1 LVAITRL
8 PMPPRAS
15 SSASAITRPG
25 LLISLG
31 ASALV
36 GLSLAGGWWLG
47 QRQGGQ
53 GGGDQG
59 QAAVE
64 RQADLLRQRIADG
77 SASESD
83 QRRLLQ
89 LLLVLNQQQEATA
102 LLEQLADQQP
112 QQWQLRVLLAELRRN
127 GNDRSGAERELRQVL
142 NLKPDRIEAL
152 QLLTLLQLEQGRGS
166 QAQAQLK
173 ALIDK
178 ASKPVVQPQVLPI
191 GMLLADLQQQQ
202 GQKAEAAAL
211 YLKLASDFPRDPR
224 PLLALALLRQ
234 EQGDTKAA
242 QEAMAMA
249 RSRQPDRPDPRLD
262 QVAASW
268 GLSSLR
274 KAALSPKAASPAAPM
289 PTQAGMP
296 TPEPERPTP

>member
-1 LVAITRL
+1 LAATVRS

-15 SSASAITRPG
+15 SAASAIARPG
-25 LLISLG
+25 LLLSLG
-31 ASALV
+31 AALLV

-47 QRQGGQ
+47 QRQGSQ
-53 GGGDQG
+53 GAGNPG

-64 RQADLLRQRIADG
+64 RQADLLRQRLADG
-77 SASESD
+77 SATEAE

-89 LLLVLNQQQEATA
+89 LLLVLDQQQEATA

-112 QQWQLRVLLAELRRN
+112 GNWQLRVLLAELRRN

-173 ALIDK
+173 ALLEK
-178 ASKPVVQPQVLPI
+178 ASKPLVQPQALPI

-202 GQKAEAAAL
+202 GQRAEAAAL
-211 YLKLASDFPRDPR
+211 YLKLAGDFPRDPR

-242 QEAMAMA
+242 QEAMALA
-249 RSRQPDRPDPRLD
+249 RSRQPDKRDARLD
-262 QVAASW
+262 QVATSW
-268 GLSSLR
+268 GLTSLR
-274 KAALSPKAASPAAPM
+274 KAALSPKAASPAV
-289 PTQAGMP
+289 P
-296 TPEPERPTP
+296 TPTPAGSPPSETASPAP

>member
-1 LVAITRL
+1 
-8 PMPPRAS
+8 MPPRAS
-15 SSASAITRPG
+15 SAASAIARPG
-25 LLISLG
+25 LLLSLG
-31 ASALV
+31 ATALV

-53 GGGDQG
+53 GSGDRG

-64 RQADLLRQRIADG
+64 RQADLLRQRLADG
-77 SASESD
+77 SASEAD

-166 QAQAQLK
+166 QAQVQLK

-178 ASKPVVQPQVLPI
+178 SSKPVVQPQVLPI

-211 YLKLASDFPRDPR
+211 YLKLATDFPRDPR

-242 QEAMAMA
+242 QEAKAMA
-249 RSRQPDRPDPRLD
+249 RSRQPDKPDPRLD

-268 GLSSLR
+268 GISSLR
-274 KAALSPKAASPAAPM
+274 KAALSPKAASPAEPM
-289 PTQAGMP
+289 PSQAGMP
-296 TPEPERPTP
+296 TPEPAPPTP

>member
-1 LVAITRL
+1 
-8 PMPPRAS
+8 MPPRAS
-15 SSASAITRPG
+15 SAASAITRPG
-25 LLISLG
+25 LLLSLG
-31 ASALV
+31 AAVLV

-47 QRQGGQ
+47 QRQGSQ
-53 GGGDQG
+53 GAGPQG
-59 QAAVE
+59 QAAVQ
-64 RQADLLRQRIADG
+64 RQADLLRQRVADG
-77 SASESD
+77 SATEAE

-89 LLLVLNQQQEATA
+89 LLLVLGQEQEATA

-152 QLLTLLQLEQGRGS
+152 QLLTLLQLEQGRGG

-173 ALIDK
+173 GLLEK
-178 ASKPVVQPQVLPI
+178 ASKPLVQPQALPI

-211 YLKLASDFPRDPR
+211 YLKLAGDFPRDPR

-242 QEAMAMA
+242 QEAMALA
-249 RSRQPDRPDPRLD
+249 RSRQPDKPDARLD

-268 GLSSLR
+268 GLTSLR
-274 KAALSPKAASPAAPM
+274 KAALSPKAASPAV
-289 PTQAGMP
+289 PTPTPAALP

>member
-1 LVAITRL
+1 MAAITRS
-8 PMPPRAS
+8 PMLPRAS
-15 SSASAITRPG
+15 SAASAIARPG
-25 LLISLG
+25 LLLSLG
-31 ASALV
+31 AAVLV

-47 QRQGGQ
+47 QRQGSQ
-53 GGGDQG
+53 GAGTQG
-59 QAAVE
+59 QAAVQ
-64 RQADLLRQRIADG
+64 RQADLLRQRVADG
-77 SASESD
+77 SATEAE

-89 LLLVLNQQQEATA
+89 LLLVLGQEQEATA

-152 QLLTLLQLEQGRGS
+152 QLLTLLQLEQGRGG

-173 ALIDK
+173 ALLEK
-178 ASKPVVQPQVLPI
+178 ASKPLVQPQALPI

-211 YLKLASDFPRDPR
+211 YLKLAGDFPRDPR

-242 QEAMAMA
+242 QEAMALA
-249 RSRQPDRPDPRLD
+249 RSRQPDKPDARLD

-268 GLSSLR
+268 GLTSLR
-274 KAALSPKAASPAAPM
+274 KASLSPKAASPAV
-289 PTQAGMP
+289 PTPAALP

>member
-1 LVAITRL
+1 
-8 PMPPRAS
+8 MPPRAS
-15 SSASAITRPG
+15 SAASAITRPG
-25 LLISLG
+25 LLLSLG
-31 ASALV
+31 AAVLV

-47 QRQGGQ
+47 QRQGSQ
-53 GGGDQG
+53 GAGPHG
-59 QAAVE
+59 QAAVQ
-64 RQADLLRQRIADG
+64 RQADLLRQRVADG
-77 SASESD
+77 SATEAE

-89 LLLVLNQQQEATA
+89 LLLVLGQEQEATA

-152 QLLTLLQLEQGRGS
+152 QLLTLLQLEQGRGG

-173 ALIDK
+173 TLLEK
-178 ASKPVVQPQVLPI
+178 ASKPLVQPQALPI

-211 YLKLASDFPRDPR
+211 YLKLAGDFPRDPR

-242 QEAMAMA
+242 QEAMALA
-249 RSRQPDRPDPRLD
+249 RSRQPDKPDPRLD

-268 GLSSLR
+268 GLTSLR
-274 KAALSPKAASPAAPM
+274 KAALSPKAASPAV
-289 PTQAGMP
+289 P
-296 TPEPERPTP
+296 TPTPAALSTSEPAPPTP

>member
-1 LVAITRL
+1 
-8 PMPPRAS
+8 MPPRAS
-15 SSASAITRPG
+15 TTASAIAWPG
-25 LLISLG
+25 LWLSLG
-31 ASALV
+31 AAALV

-47 QRQGGQ
+47 QRQGNP
-53 GGGDQG
+53 GGGDRSQV
-59 QAAVE
+59 AVE
-64 RQADLLRQRIADG
+64 RQADLLRQRLADG
-77 SASESD
+77 SASEAD

-89 LLLVLNQQQEATA
+89 LLLVLGQQREATA

-152 QLLTLLQLEQGRGS
+152 QLLTLLQLEQGRGG

-173 ALIDK
+173 ALMEK

-202 GQKAEAAAL
+202 GQRAEAAAL
-211 YLKLASDFPRDPR
+211 YLKLATDFPRDPR

-234 EQGDTKAA
+234 EQGDTKEA

-249 RSRQPDRPDPRLD
+249 RSRQPDKPDPRLD

-268 GLSSLR
+268 GLTSLR
-274 KAALSPKAASPAAPM
+274 RGALSPKAASPALPLPSPASGSPPEGSERSAP
-289 PTQAGMP
+289 
-296 TPEPERPTP
+296 

>member
-1 LVAITRL
+1 
-8 PMPPRAS
+8 MPPRAS
-15 SSASAITRPG
+15 TAASAIARPG
-25 LLISLG
+25 LWLSLG
-31 ASALV
+31 AAALV

-47 QRQGGQ
+47 QRQGNP
-53 GGGDQG
+53 GGGDRSQV
-59 QAAVE
+59 AVE
-64 RQADLLRQRIADG
+64 RQADLLRQRLADG
-77 SASESD
+77 SASEAD

-89 LLLVLNQQQEATA
+89 LLLVLGQQREATA

-152 QLLTLLQLEQGRGS
+152 QLLTLLQLEQGRGG

-173 ALIDK
+173 ALMEK

-202 GQKAEAAAL
+202 GQQAEAAAL

-242 QEAMAMA
+242 QEAMALA
-249 RSRQPDRPDPRLD
+249 RSRQPDKPDPRLD

-268 GLSSLR
+268 GLTSLR
-274 KAALSPKAASPAAPM
+274 RASLSPKAVSPAAPT
-289 PTQAGMP
+289 PPPAGLT
-296 TPEPERPTP
+296 TPEPGPPAP

>member
-1 LVAITRL
+1 
-8 PMPPRAS
+8 MPPRAS
-15 SSASAITRPG
+15 TAASAIARPG
-25 LLISLG
+25 LWLSLG
-31 ASALV
+31 AAALV

-47 QRQGGQ
+47 QRQGNP
-53 GGGDQG
+53 GGGDHSQV
-59 QAAVE
+59 AAE
-64 RQADLLRQRIADG
+64 RQADLLRQRLADG
-77 SASESD
+77 SASEAD

-89 LLLVLNQQQEATA
+89 LLLVLGQQQEATA

-152 QLLTLLQLEQGRGS
+152 QLLTLLQLEQGRGG
-166 QAQAQLK
+166 QAQVQLK
-173 ALIDK
+173 ALMEK

-202 GQKAEAAAL
+202 GQRAEAAAL
-211 YLKLASDFPRDPR
+211 YLKLAADFPRDPR

-242 QEAMAMA
+242 QEAMALA
-249 RSRQPDRPDPRLD
+249 RSRQPDKPDPRLD

-268 GLSSLR
+268 GLTSLR
-274 KAALSPKAASPAAPM
+274 RAALSPRAVSPAAPT
-289 PTQAGMP
+289 PTPAGLT
-296 TPEPERPTP
+296 TPEPGPPAP

>member
-1 LVAITRL
+1 
-8 PMPPRAS
+8 MPPRAS
-15 SSASAITRPG
+15 SAASAITRPG
-25 LLISLG
+25 LLLSLG
-31 ASALV
+31 AAVLV

-47 QRQGGQ
+47 QRQGSQ
-53 GGGDQG
+53 GAGSQG
-59 QAAVE
+59 QAAVQ
-64 RQADLLRQRIADG
+64 RQADLLRQRVADG
-77 SASESD
+77 SATEAE

-89 LLLVLNQQQEATA
+89 LLLVLGQEQEATA

-152 QLLTLLQLEQGRGS
+152 QLLTLLQLEQGRGG
-166 QAQAQLK
+166 QAPAQLK
-173 ALIDK
+173 GLLEK
-178 ASKPVVQPQVLPI
+178 ASKPLVQPQALPI

-211 YLKLASDFPRDPR
+211 YLKLAGDFPRDPR

-242 QEAMAMA
+242 QEAMALA
-249 RSRQPDRPDPRLD
+249 RSRQPDKPDARLD

-268 GLSSLR
+268 GLTSLR
-274 KAALSPKAASPAAPM
+274 KASLSPKAASPAV
-289 PTQAGMP
+289 PTPNPAALP